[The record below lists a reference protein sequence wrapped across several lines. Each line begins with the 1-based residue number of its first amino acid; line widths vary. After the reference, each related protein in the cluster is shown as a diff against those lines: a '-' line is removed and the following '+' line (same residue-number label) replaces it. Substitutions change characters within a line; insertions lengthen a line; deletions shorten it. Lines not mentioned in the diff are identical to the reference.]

1 MQDSVY
7 NALFGALNQE
17 HRLNII
23 SNNLAN
29 VNTAGF
35 KKEALAFEQVLHHY
49 AHDFVDP
56 NQGLRG
62 GVIWP
67 EADQMTQPRI
77 SESRTAFQQGTLKQT
92 GNALD
97 LAVMG
102 EGFFKVQTPEGER
115 FTRNGQFSLSAQG
128 GLVNSHGHA
137 LMGTSGPVQV
147 PSPGAISITPGGDL
161 AVNGQVV
168 GQISVS
174 TVSDLNALKKVGD
187 NLYQLPKESDA
198 REIAANEAEVVQGA
212 LEQSNVNAVVEMV
225 RMIET
230 MRTFE
235 ACQKIM
241 SSSNDQDTQMI
252 NKLGNPS

>member
-29 VNTAGF
+29 VNTSGF
-35 KKEALAFEQVLHHY
+35 KKEALAFEQVLHHF
-49 AHDFVDP
+49 AHDFADP

-62 GVIWP
+62 GVRWP

-77 SESRTAFQQGTLKQT
+77 SESRTAFEQGSVRRT
-92 GNALD
+92 GNPLD
-97 LAVMG
+97 LALMG
-102 EGFFKVQTPEGER
+102 EGFFKVQTPDGER
-115 FTRNGQFSLSAQG
+115 YTRNGQFSISPGGTIVDSHGNALLGSNGPVQAPVQGNISISSGG
-128 GLVNSHGHA
+128 GLV
-137 LMGTSGPVQV
+137 
-147 PSPGAISITPGGDL
+147 
-161 AVNGQVV
+161 VNGQVV
-168 GQISVS
+168 GQISVT
-174 TVSDLNALKKVGD
+174 TVSDLNALEKVGE
-187 NLYQLPKESDA
+187 NLYRVQEESDA
-198 REIAANEAEVVQGA
+198 REIPAEDAEVVQGS

-230 MRTFE
+230 LRTFE

-241 SSSNDQDTQMI
+241 SSSNDQDSQMI